1 MKKMIFWL
9 CALMLVPALAIAD
22 GDGVS
27 ISELKAQT
35 PNYLEGSYEA
45 HGRHISFHAPIYT
58 PDVEVFP
65 ILQVKRTQVSAK
77 AEEKTKELLE
87 KNHALWAENPRS
99 FRRHIARKCLYLFY
113 SLLSKLMGA

>member
-35 PNYLEGSYEA
+35 PNDLDIKSVQ
-45 HGRHISFHAPIYT
+45 RST
-58 PDVEVFP
+58 NR
-65 ILQVKRTQVSAK
+65 LSA
-77 AEEKTKELLE
+77 L
-87 KNHALWAENPRS
+87 S
-99 FRRHIARKCLYLFY
+99 RRHQKP
-113 SLLSKLMGA
+113 

>member
-45 HGRHISFHAPIYT
+45 HGRHMRPSTHRMSKF
-58 PDVEVFP
+58 FP
-65 ILQVKRTQVSAK
+65 FCK
-77 AEEKTKELLE
+77 
-87 KNHALWAENPRS
+87 
-99 FRRHIARKCLYLFY
+99 
-113 SLLSKLMGA
+113 

>member
-35 PNYLEGSYEA
+35 PNYLEGSYEV
-45 HGRHISFHAPIYT
+45 H
-58 PDVEVFP
+58 
-65 ILQVKRTQVSAK
+65 
-77 AEEKTKELLE
+77 
-87 KNHALWAENPRS
+87 
-99 FRRHIARKCLYLFY
+99 
-113 SLLSKLMGA
+113 

>member
-58 PDVEVFP
+58 PA
-65 ILQVKRTQVSAK
+65 VSY
-77 AEEKTKELLE
+77 THLTLPT
-87 KNHALWAENPRS
+87 N
-99 FRRHIARKCLYLFY
+99 
-113 SLLSKLMGA
+113 SLV